1 MIRSQTFGIKVAIG
15 FGILFVMLVVIEIVG
30 YTGIARLWSDT
41 HDLRD
46 SYAIIDRITESMSI
60 MTDAETGQ
68 RGYLLTG
75 NDLYLAPYTEA
86 LTSID
91 KVTNQLRDMTADQP
105 PQARRL
111 DQALGLIQLKMLEL
125 KETIDLRRSQG
136 FAAAEKVVATDHGKI
151 LMDKLREVFSE
162 METAARISSRDQEA
176 RIDSA
181 ASLSETTIVITSLVG
196 FALAGLI
203 GWYIARSMTRKI
215 GSAAVLLQSSSGE
228 LQAAANQQVTGSS
241 EQATAM
247 NEIVT
252 TISELLSTSRLIAE
266 NAQRVAEV
274 ARETSLTASRGDE
287 KGQSTTQSFA
297 GIKTQVD
304 AVVVHVL
311 ELGKK
316 SQQIGGITE
325 MINEL
330 ADQTNILAI
339 NATIEAAG
347 AGEWGKR
354 FAVVADE
361 IRKLADRVSISS
373 GEIRLLLDNI
383 RASASATISATQD
396 SSKLVDAGVR
406 EFAEVAISFKQIAA
420 LVSTSSEAARE
431 IELSTKQ
438 QASAVDQVRQGASIL
453 VQRAHETEISSKQ
466 MLQTSSEL
474 AGLSRELALMVRS
487 NGHQAT
493 NGLAL
498 IPE

>member
-1 MIRSQTFGIKVAIG
+1 MIRSRTFGIKVASGIG
-15 FGILFVMLVVIEIVG
+15 ALFLVLLVIETVG
-30 YTGIARLWSDT
+30 YVSIARLWSNT
-41 HDLRD
+41 GALRS
-46 SYAIIDRITESMSI
+46 SYALINHLTLALSLLK
-60 MTDAETGQ
+60 DAETGQ
-68 RGYLLTG
+68 RGYLMTG
-75 NDLYLAPYTEA
+75 NDSYLEPYTQA
-86 LTSID
+86 QASLD
-91 KVTNQLRDMTADQP
+91 KVINQLRDMTANKP
-105 PQARRL
+105 AQARTL
-111 DQALGLIQLKMLEL
+111 EEAVDLVQAKRAEL
-125 KETIDLRRSQG
+125 KQTIALRRAAG
-136 FAAAEKVVATDHGKI
+136 FQAAEKVVVTDQGRL
-151 LMDKLREVFSE
+151 LMDRLRQVFLEMTTLEEVSLRERQ
-162 METAARISSRDQEA
+162 AQ
-176 RIDSA
+176 IDFA
-181 ASLSETTIVITSLVG
+181 TGLSETIIVLASIIA
-196 FALAGLI
+196 FALAALI
-203 GWYIARSMTRKI
+203 GWYIARSMTRQI
-215 GSAAVLLQSSSGE
+215 GSAAALLQSSSGE
-228 LQAAANQQVTGSS
+228 LQAAANQQVAGSS

-247 NEIVT
+247 NQIVT
-252 TISELLSTSRLIAE
+252 TISELLSSSRLIAE

-316 SQQIGGITE
+316 SQQIGSITE

-373 GEIRLLLDNI
+373 SEIRQLLDNI
-383 RASASATISATQD
+383 RASASATISSTQD

-420 LVSTSSEAARE
+420 LVSTASEAARE

-438 QASAVDQVRQGASIL
+438 QASAVDQVRLRASGL
-453 VQRAHETEISSKQ
+453 VQTAHETETSSKQ
-466 MLQTSSEL
+466 MLLTSSEL
-474 AGLSRELALMVRS
+474 SGLSRELALMVRS
-487 NGHQAT
+487 NGHLTPHT
-493 NGLAL
+493 NGL
-498 IPE
+498 IVE

>member
-1 MIRSQTFGIKVAIG
+1 
-15 FGILFVMLVVIEIVG
+15 
-30 YTGIARLWSDT
+30 
-41 HDLRD
+41 
-46 SYAIIDRITESMSI
+46 
-60 MTDAETGQ
+60 
-68 RGYLLTG
+68 
-75 NDLYLAPYTEA
+75 
-86 LTSID
+86 
-91 KVTNQLRDMTADQP
+91 
-105 PQARRL
+105 
-111 DQALGLIQLKMLEL
+111 
-125 KETIDLRRSQG
+125 
-136 FAAAEKVVATDHGKI
+136 
-151 LMDKLREVFSE
+151 
-162 METAARISSRDQEA
+162 MENAARISLHDRQA
-176 RIDSA
+176 RIDFA
-181 ASLSETTIVITSLVG
+181 TSLSETTIVIASLVA
-196 FALAGLI
+196 FVLAGLI
-203 GWYIARSMTRKI
+203 GWYIAHSMTRKI

-228 LQAAANQQVTGSS
+228 LQAAANQQVSGSS

-316 SQQIGGITE
+316 SQQIGSITE

-373 GEIRLLLDNI
+373 SEIRLLLDNI

-420 LVSTSSEAARE
+420 LVSTASEAARE

-438 QASAVDQVRQGASIL
+438 QASAVDQVRLGASGL
-453 VQRAHETEISSKQ
+453 VQRAHETETSSKQ

-487 NGHQAT
+487 NGHQGT
-493 NGLAL
+493 NGIAS